1 MTDYYSIPTTL
12 GAAKIAAAANVNQ
25 ALTITHMA
33 FGDANGLPYLPV
45 SRVNSTTLLNERH
58 RVAIEYLNQDSANA
72 NVYIIKARIPA
83 AIGGFEVNEIGLFD
97 SDGDLIYLAN
107 YPRTLKSQIT
117 QGAGGELNV
126 KIHIMTSHSSVLTLV
141 LNPNVIT
148 LTQEN
153 GDGRYALKTELDAE
167 AIARANADLALSI
180 ALAAEITNRGNADNA
195 EATARVNAD
204 LALSIAIAAEITAR
218 EALTLQIMNKVWP
231 LGSVYENEVD
241 MRNPAHADL
250 LGFGTWIPTQYGRF
264 SVGYA
269 DTDPQFGG
277 LGWAGGNRNHKM
289 TLANLIEHDH
299 DVELPSGG
307 NGSEYGPFASD
318 AYNDGTTIYTTQK
331 AGSADPDPIPT
342 LPPYVVS
349 AKWRR
354 TA

>member
-58 RVAIEYLNQDSANA
+58 RVVIEYLNQDSANA

-83 AIGGFEVNEIGLFD
+83 NIGGFEVNEIGLFD

-126 KIHIMTSHSSVLTLV
+126 KIHIMTSHSSVLTIV

-153 GDGRYALKTELDAE
+153 GDGRYALKTELE
-167 AIARANADLALSI
+167 GEVLTRENNDLALAIS
-180 ALAAEITNRGNADNA
+180 LAAEITNRIDNA
-195 EATARVNAD
+195 SYNVSPNGYVKLPHWLGGLIIQWGQESVSHDIGAVALDDSISFGFAFGFTNACLIAVPTIISD
-204 LALSIAIAAEITAR
+204 EQTNGPALAALQDCAAQIHSI
-218 EALTLQIMNKVWP
+218 
-231 LGSVYENEVD
+231 
-241 MRNPAHADL
+241 
-250 LGFGTWIPTQYGRF
+250 TQYGLKVLVQEWTPIVQNLR
-264 SVGYA
+264 VGYIA
-269 DTDPQFGG
+269 IG
-277 LGWAGGNRNHKM
+277 
-289 TLANLIEHDH
+289 
-299 DVELPSGG
+299 
-307 NGSEYGPFASD
+307 Y
-318 AYNDGTTIYTTQK
+318 
-331 AGSADPDPIPT
+331 
-342 LPPYVVS
+342 
-349 AKWRR
+349 
-354 TA
+354 